1 MRILITGAN
10 GFIAKNLIIR
20 LKENG
25 ITQIDTFLRS
35 DSENRLKELVNQADL
50 IFHLAGENRP
60 QDPKEFEKN
69 NVQLTQN
76 LCRCI
81 KESGRRIPVIF
92 TSSAQAVGDTPYA
105 NSKVKAEEVLSS
117 LASSHQNP
125 VTIFRLPGVFGK
137 GCKPNYNSVVA
148 TFCHNIAHDLPI
160 DIHDSN
166 RLITLVYVDD
176 VIEQMMMVMS
186 YQEPKLQYQEIKPSY
201 EITLGA
207 LAKQIT
213 LFKESRNTLLTEQ
226 VGTGLT
232 RALYSTYLSYLDP
245 KRFSYALPVSA
256 DARGSFVE
264 ILKTQNSGQFSFFTA
279 HPGVTRGSHYHHS
292 KTEKFLVVQGEALFT
307 FRNLFTNETYE
318 IRTSGTKPEIVE
330 TIPGWVH
337 AITNTGQT
345 ELIAL
350 LWANEVFNR
359 ERPDT
364 FSGAV

>member
-10 GFIAKNLIIR
+10 GFIAKNLILR
-20 LKENG
+20 LKEKG

-35 DSENRLKELVNQADL
+35 DSEKRLQELVIQADL

-60 QDPKEFEKN
+60 QDPNEFEKN

-76 LCRCI
+76 LCRFI
-81 KESGRRIPVIF
+81 QESGRRIPVIF

-160 DIHDSN
+160 EIHDSN
-166 RLITLVYVDD
+166 RFVKLVYLDD
-176 VIEQMMMVMS
+176 VLEQMMAAMN
-186 YQEPKLQYQEIKPSY
+186 YQEKVLQYQEIQPSY

-226 VGTGLT
+226 VGAGLT
-232 RALYSTYLSYLDP
+232 RALYATYLSYLDP
-245 KRFSYALPVSA
+245 KQFSYALPVST

-292 KTEKFLVVQGEALFT
+292 KTEKFLVVQGDALFT
-307 FRNLFTNETYE
+307 FRNLFTDETYE

-364 FSGAV
+364 FAGLV

>member
-1 MRILITGAN
+1 MRILVTGAN

-20 LKENG
+20 LKEKN

-35 DSENRLKELVNQADL
+35 DSENRLQELVNQADL

-60 QDPKEFEKN
+60 QDPGEFEKN
-69 NVQLTQN
+69 NIQLTQT
-76 LCRCI
+76 LCRFI
-81 KESGRRIPVIF
+81 QESGRHIPVIF
-92 TSSAQAVGDTPYA
+92 SSSAQAVGDTPYA

-160 DIHDSN
+160 EIHDSN
-166 RLITLVYVDD
+166 RLVKLVYLDD
-176 VIEQMMMVMS
+176 VLEQMMMAMS
-186 YQEPKLQYQEIKPSY
+186 YREGALQYLEIQPQYDIS
-201 EITLGA
+201 LGD
-207 LAKQIT
+207 LAHQIQ
-213 LFKESRNTLLTEQ
+213 LFRESRNTLLTPG
-226 VGTGLT
+226 VGSGLV
-232 RALYSTYLSYLDP
+232 RALYATYLSYLSPDQ
-245 KRFSYALPVSA
+245 FSYSLPVST
-256 DARGSFVE
+256 DPRGRFVE
-264 ILKTQNSGQFSFFTA
+264 MLKTADSGQFSFFTA

-307 FRNLFTNETYE
+307 FRNLFTEETCE
-318 IRTSGTKPEIVE
+318 IRTSGAKPEIVE
-330 TIPGWVH
+330 TIPGWIH
-337 AITNTGQT
+337 AITNIGQT

-364 FSGAV
+364 FAGLV

>member
-1 MRILITGAN
+1 MRILVTGAN

-20 LKENG
+20 LKEKG

-35 DSENRLKELVNQADL
+35 DNENRLQELVMQADL

-60 QDPKEFEKN
+60 QDPGEFEKN

-76 LCRCI
+76 LCRFI
-81 KESGRRIPVIF
+81 AESGRRIPVIF

-117 LASSHQNP
+117 LANSHQNP

-160 DIHDSN
+160 EIHDPN
-166 RLITLVYVDD
+166 RLVKLVYLDD
-176 VIEQMMMVMS
+176 VLERMMAAMS
-186 YQEPKLQYQEIKPSY
+186 YQEKERQYLEIQPQYDIS
-201 EITLGA
+201 LGD
-207 LAKQIT
+207 LAHQIQ
-213 LFKESRNTLLTEQ
+213 LFKESRNTLLTPG
-226 VGTGLT
+226 VGNGLV
-232 RALYSTYLSYLDP
+232 RALYATYLSYLSP
-245 KRFSYALPVSA
+245 NQFSYSLPVSA
-256 DARGSFVE
+256 DPRGRFVE
-264 ILKTQNSGQFSFFTA
+264 MLKTADSGQFSFFTA
-279 HPGVTRGSHYHHS
+279 FPGVTRGGHYHHS

-307 FRNLFTNETYE
+307 FRNLFTDETYE
-318 IRTSGTKPEIVE
+318 IRTSGAKPEIVE

-337 AITNTGQT
+337 AITNSGQT

-350 LWANEVFNR
+350 LWANEIFNR

-364 FSGAV
+364 YSSSI

>member
-10 GFIAKNLIIR
+10 GFIAKNLILR
-20 LKENG
+20 LKEKD

-35 DSENRLKELVNQADL
+35 DSENRLQELVNQADL

-60 QDPKEFEKN
+60 KDLSEFEKN

-76 LCRCI
+76 LCRFI

-160 DIHDSN
+160 EIHDPK
-166 RLITLVYVDD
+166 RFVKLVYLDD
-176 VIEQMMMVMS
+176 VLEQMMVAMS
-186 YQEPKLQYQEIKPSY
+186 YQEGALQYQEIEPQYDIS
-201 EITLGA
+201 LGD
-207 LAKQIT
+207 LAHQIQ
-213 LFKESRNTLLTEQ
+213 LFRESRNTLLTPG
-226 VGTGLT
+226 VGSGLV
-232 RALYSTYLSYLDP
+232 RALYATYLSYLSP
-245 KRFSYALPVSA
+245 NQFSYSLPVSA
-256 DARGSFVE
+256 DPRGRFVE
-264 ILKTQNSGQFSFFTA
+264 MLKTADSGQFSFFTA
-279 HPGVTRGSHYHHS
+279 FPGVTRGGHYHHS

-307 FRNLFTNETYE
+307 FRNLFTDETYE
-318 IRTSGTKPEIVE
+318 IHTSGAKPEIVE

-350 LWANEVFNR
+350 LWANEIFNR

-364 FSGAV
+364 YSGSV